1 MYAGCLK
8 GMITSTYLDK
18 ATNEKVEVGIPTP
31 HFLEGHGP

>member
-1 MYAGCLK
+1 MDAGCSK

-18 ATNEKVEVGIPTP
+18 ESNEKVEVEIPTP